1 MAHQLYVLQQLLLN
15 QYEERMNTSMDPSDQ
30 DATDKIKEL
39 RRIAFESDGEVGV
52 SILLF
57 CQGFREVESKNG
69 NVWGCLL
76 NALKSKVILNEIHN
90 VKGN

>member
-52 SILLF
+52 SILFVLSGIQRSWEQKGQ
-57 CQGFREVESKNG
+57 CMGMSVECSQKTCDPE
-69 NVWGCLL
+69 WD
-76 NALKSKVILNEIHN
+76 SQY
-90 VKGN
+90 